1 MRTVNTWC
9 PRGSLRGQSLTHA
22 GASLGNAGHGSA
34 IFRTWAHSGTICRCH
49 NGGQSLH
56 RREGVAD
63 RKRKAWGRK
72 TTVIWYCIQLLPQKK
87 IKKEL
92 EVMANTCYFQFRSWP
107 QKAKDCNQ
115 MSLCRRW
122 TSLPY
127 FSCCIEFSAGMAAQS
142 VGLQQVPWVPVHPL
156 WVTAVADS
164 LGNYTGLQNI
174 MARSIGKW
182 STPCHG
188 SFRQGKSHLNP
199 LQH

>member
-87 IKKEL
+87 NKKRI
-92 EVMANTCYFQFRSWP
+92 RSDGKYLLFSV
-107 QKAKDCNQ
+107 QK
-115 MSLCRRW
+115 L
-122 TSLPY
+122 TSE
-127 FSCCIEFSAGMAAQS
+127 SK
-142 VGLQQVPWVPVHPL
+142 GLQPDEFMQEMDFP
-156 WVTAVADS
+156 A
-164 LGNYTGLQNI
+164 I
-174 MARSIGKW
+174 
-182 STPCHG
+182 
-188 SFRQGKSHLNP
+188 F
-199 LQH
+199 